1 MTEIRP
7 ADRRDIPIL
16 IELLA
21 AQLSEPGLAAGREQI
36 RRGIEVAFEA
46 GAPLL
51 FAREGLRAVG
61 ACLANSSP
69 ASNMVAR
76 SMKVTNRRARCIA
89 AWFRAERANALGAL
103 SAGSP
108 ERHRARRALQPSGFE
123 EEAEH
128 RENDERDLRL
138 QDLKSKR
145 RGAVDGES
153 DQPRGRDRDRD

>member
-7 ADRRDIPIL
+7 ADRRDISVL

-21 AQLSEPGLAAGREQI
+21 AQLSEHGLAAGREQI

-51 FAREGLRAVG
+51 VAREGLRAVG

-89 AWFRAERANALGAL
+89 AWVSSRT
-103 SAGSP
+103 
-108 ERHRARRALQPSGFE
+108 
-123 EEAEH
+123 
-128 RENDERDLRL
+128 RE
-138 QDLKSKR
+138 R
-145 RGAVDGES
+145 RGCS
-153 DQPRGRDRDRD
+153 LSR